1 MTRGRFDRHLLHGAL
16 LLSVVFLMLA
26 DREFLGLPLVFGV
39 IAITVL
45 AIAYEE
51 WTDGLRPL
59 PDAAGNTLGGLI
71 GIVGGVWALTQ
82 AMANRNLPLSVAL
95 IPFIAC
101 LIPCLTVVKILRRQL
116 TRDFWVLHALGVV
129 QVAIGCILGADD
141 VMVMPLGFYAVM
153 SLASLRSHLS
163 GGIWPGWRIIVSEGA
178 LLGAVSLVGYLIMP
192 NADVPNWN
200 PSAAFGASRLAT
212 GFGTEMDLNHQGK
225 VELDEEVVIEIDATD
240 YSGRPTTIPLD
251 QRFRAVEL
259 EQYRAGRWRGSST
272 STGGRGVP
280 LAQPPLPTLL
290 VRQTLLNFRVTSREI
305 TTPVIADPALFLPVP
320 APGASRR
327 GLLRRYLAYQ
337 QIVAEENKRDRSPL
351 QDDIEN
357 RVRQE
362 DLLNAPEALRPWA
375 WELLESLA
383 DLPGQTVKQVA
394 APLPVKALKE
404 AQWRPAR
411 LPHEFF
417 EESAQRLCRYL
428 ALGGEYTY
436 TLDLDRTDP
445 VIDPAVDFL
454 KNTKR
459 GHCERFA
466 SGLALM
472 LRSVGIPSRV
482 VKGFR
487 GCESIETGRYVIRN
501 YHAHSWVEALIPKF
515 ENAPVRRVSWDWL
528 TLDPTPGDSSELV
541 EAKPVDG
548 WYGSVGEWLNQQQ
561 PLVNEFTGW
570 WAEYGPGGIPN
581 GMVPVLT
588 LVAGSA
594 AIFMLR
600 RLRLRWIYAARG
612 MAPRLRRLARRTGI
626 RSSDSDTPMEVAQAL
641 ATHWRLDPFLA
652 EYADI
657 PVQLAAEHYHL
668 AYSGA
673 ILDRDAANAAV
684 SRLTELERIVWY
696 SSRRRRR
703 RLV

>member
-1 MTRGRFDRHLLHGAL
+1 V
-16 LLSVVFLMLA
+16 SVVFLMLA
-26 DREFLGLPLVFGV
+26 DREFLGWPLVFGV
-39 IAITVL
+39 IGIMVA

-71 GIVGGVWALTQ
+71 GIAGGVWALTQ
-82 AMANRNLPLSVAL
+82 AMGNKNLPLSVAL

-141 VMVMPLGFYAVM
+141 IMVVPLGFYAVM
-153 SLASLRSHLS
+153 SLASLRSHLV
-163 GGIWPGWRIIVSEGA
+163 GGIWPGWRVIVWEGS
-178 LLGAVSLVGYLIMP
+178 LLGAISLTGYLIMP
-192 NADVPNWN
+192 SADVPIWN

-225 VELDEEVVIEIDATD
+225 VELDEEVVIEIDAVD
-240 YSGRPTTIPLD
+240 YSGRPATIPLD

-259 EQYRAGRWRGSST
+259 EVYRAGRWRGSAT

-280 LAQPPLPTLL
+280 LAQPPLPALL
-290 VRQTLLNFRVTSREI
+290 VRQSLLNFRVMSREI

-327 GLLRRYLAYQ
+327 GLLRRHLAYQ

-351 QDDIEN
+351 QDDIES

-362 DLLNAPEALRPWA
+362 DLLSSPEALRPWA

-383 DLPGQTVKQVA
+383 DTPGQTAKQVA
-394 APLPVKALKE
+394 SPLPLAELKE

-411 LPHEFF
+411 LPHGFF

-428 ALGGEYTY
+428 ALGGDYTY

-445 VIDPAVDFL
+445 GIDPAVDFL

-472 LRSVGIPSRV
+472 LRSVGVPARV

-487 GCESIETGRYVIRN
+487 GCESTETGSYVIRN
-501 YHAHSWVEALIPKF
+501 YHAHSWVEALVPKF

-528 TLDPTPGDSSELV
+528 TLEPTPGDSAVFTEI
-541 EAKPVDG
+541 KPVDG

-570 WAEYGPGGIPN
+570 WNEYGPVGIPN
-581 GMVPVLT
+581 GMVPVFT
-588 LVAGSA
+588 VIAGIA

-600 RLRLRWIYAARG
+600 RLRVRWIYAARG

-626 RSSDSDTPMEVAQAL
+626 RSMESDTPMEVAQAL
-641 ATHWRLDPFLA
+641 AALWRYDPFLA
-652 EYADI
+652 EYADL
-657 PVQLAAEHYHL
+657 PTQLATEHYRL

-673 ILDRDAANAAV
+673 LPDRNATNDALR
-684 SRLTELERIVWY
+684 RLAELERIVWY

>member
-1 MTRGRFDRHLLHGAL
+1 MTRARFDRHLLHGAL
-16 LLSVVFLMLA
+16 LVSVVFLMLA
-26 DREFLGLPLVFGV
+26 DREFLGWPLVFGV
-39 IAITVL
+39 IGIMVA

-71 GIVGGVWALTQ
+71 GIAGGVWALTQ

-141 VMVMPLGFYAVM
+141 IMVVPLGFYAVM
-153 SLASLRSHLS
+153 SLASLRSHLA
-163 GGIWPGWRIIVSEGA
+163 GGIWPGWRVIVWEGS
-178 LLGAVSLVGYLIMP
+178 LLGAISLTGYLIMP
-192 NADVPNWN
+192 SADVPIWN

-225 VELDEEVVIEIDATD
+225 VELDEEVVIEIDAVD
-240 YSGRPTTIPLD
+240 YSGRPATIPLD

-259 EQYRAGRWRGSST
+259 EVYRAGRWRGSAT

-280 LAQPPLPTLL
+280 LAQPPLPALL
-290 VRQTLLNFRVTSREI
+290 VRQILLNFRVMSREI

-327 GLLRRYLAYQ
+327 GLLRRHLAYQ

-351 QDDIEN
+351 QDDIES

-362 DLLNAPEALRPWA
+362 DLLSSPEALRPWA

-383 DLPGQTVKQVA
+383 DTPGQTAKQVA
-394 APLPVKALKE
+394 SPLPLAELKE

-411 LPHEFF
+411 LPHVFF

-428 ALGGEYTY
+428 SLGGDYTY
-436 TLDLDRTDP
+436 TLDLDRNDP
-445 VIDPAVDFL
+445 GIDPAVDFL

-472 LRSVGIPSRV
+472 LRSVGVPARV

-487 GCESIETGRYVIRN
+487 GCESTETGSYVIRN
-501 YHAHSWVEALIPKF
+501 YHAHSWVEALVPKF
-515 ENAPVRRVSWDWL
+515 ENGPVRRVSWDWL
-528 TLDPTPGDSSELV
+528 TLDPTPGDSAVFTEI
-541 EAKPVDG
+541 KPVDG

-561 PLVNEFTGW
+561 PLVNEFTRW
-570 WAEYGPGGIPN
+570 WSEYGPAGIPN
-581 GMVPVLT
+581 GMVPVFT
-588 LVAGSA
+588 VMVGIA
-594 AIFMLR
+594 AIFMIR
-600 RLRLRWIYAARG
+600 RLRERWILAARG
-612 MAPRLRRLARRTGI
+612 MAPRLRKLARKTGI
-626 RSSDSDTPMEVAQAL
+626 RSMESDTPMEVAQAL
-641 ATHWRLDPFLA
+641 AALWRYDPFLA
-652 EYADI
+652 EYADLPI
-657 PVQLAAEHYHL
+657 QLATEHYRL

-673 ILDRDAANAAV
+673 LPDRNATNDALR
-684 SRLTELERIVWY
+684 RLAELERIVWY

-703 RLV
+703 RVV

>member
-1 MTRGRFDRHLLHGAL
+1 
-16 LLSVVFLMLA
+16 
-26 DREFLGLPLVFGV
+26 
-39 IAITVL
+39 
-45 AIAYEE
+45 
-51 WTDGLRPL
+51 
-59 PDAAGNTLGGLI
+59 
-71 GIVGGVWALTQ
+71 
-82 AMANRNLPLSVAL
+82 
-95 IPFIAC
+95 
-101 LIPCLTVVKILRRQL
+101 
-116 TRDFWVLHALGVV
+116 
-129 QVAIGCILGADD
+129 
-141 VMVMPLGFYAVM
+141 
-153 SLASLRSHLS
+153 
-163 GGIWPGWRIIVSEGA
+163 
-178 LLGAVSLVGYLIMP
+178 LLGAISLTGYLIMP
-192 NADVPNWN
+192 SADVPIWN

-225 VELDEEVVIEIDATD
+225 VELDEEVVIEIDAVD

-259 EQYRAGRWRGSST
+259 EVYRAGRWRGSAT

-280 LAQPPLPTLL
+280 LAQPPLPALL
-290 VRQTLLNFRVTSREI
+290 VRQSLLNFRVMSREI

-327 GLLRRYLAYQ
+327 GLLRRHLAYQ

-351 QDDIEN
+351 QDDIES

-362 DLLNAPEALRPWA
+362 DLLSSPEALRPWA

-383 DLPGQTVKQVA
+383 DTPGQTAKQVA
-394 APLPVKALKE
+394 SPLPLAELKE

-411 LPHEFF
+411 LPHGFF

-428 ALGGEYTY
+428 ALGGDYTY

-445 VIDPAVDFL
+445 GIDPAVDFL

-472 LRSVGIPSRV
+472 LRSVGVPARV

-487 GCESIETGRYVIRN
+487 GCESTETGSYVIRN
-501 YHAHSWVEALIPKF
+501 YHAHSWVEALVPKF

-528 TLDPTPGDSSELV
+528 TLDPTPGDSAVFTEI
-541 EAKPVDG
+541 KPVDG

-570 WAEYGPGGIPN
+570 WNEYGPVGIPN
-581 GMVPVLT
+581 GMVPVFT
-588 LVAGSA
+588 VIAGIA

-600 RLRLRWIYAARG
+600 RLRVRWIYAARG

-626 RSSDSDTPMEVAQAL
+626 RSMESDTPMEVAQAL
-641 ATHWRLDPFLA
+641 AALWRYDPFLA
-652 EYADI
+652 EYADLPI
-657 PVQLAAEHYHL
+657 QLATEHYRL

-673 ILDRDAANAAV
+673 LPDRNATNDALR
-684 SRLTELERIVWY
+684 RLAELERIVWY